1 MLGVFLFVIQSQ
13 EPVEFVR
20 DIAPILE
27 KNCIECHGQMQ
38 QKGGLRLDLKLTAM
52 AGSDFGE
59 EKVIIP
65 GDADESLLIWM
76 VSSTDIEDRMPPE
89 EKKPLGA
96 EEIRLLE
103 DWINQGAIWPDDGKP
118 PSWPSRHWSYQ
129 TPQWPQLPI
138 IEGDQ
143 WSRNPIDRFILSG
156 LHREGF
162 APSQQAGF
170 STLARRSALDL
181 TGLPPELHSMQQLLD
196 RPTEEAWN
204 NWLDQLFGSQHYGEN
219 QALGWLDLSR
229 YADSNGFEVDH
240 NRSMSPWRDWV
251 IAAFN
256 SNMPFDQFTKE
267 QLAGDLMDSPSL
279 AQTVATGFHR
289 NTMTNTEGGV
299 DDEEYRVAAVV
310 DRVNTTATVW
320 MGTTMACVQCH
331 DHKYDP
337 LSSRDYYSMYALF
350 NDGRD
355 GGTTHGPSVKVP
367 TEAQL
372 EAISSI
378 DNELEELQLELQAVQ
393 SAGWDNDTETLWVD
407 ESMPPR
413 GTLEGDWT
421 FHPPTEDIEVHGGV
435 SARKQTGEEFVQH
448 FFHAAP
454 DGPVNRGD
462 DRVYAW
468 VFIDPANPP
477 AAIMLQLH
485 SGDWEHRGF
494 WGEDIIPHGASGT
507 PSRLRLGDLPPAGNW
522 FRLEASLFALGISP
536 GARLDGMAF
545 SQFGGTAFW
554 DEAGTLNGDPEVA
567 AVRTRIHELG
577 SSRPQPLST
586 LVMAGVEQS
595 RVTHILERGSFLAPG
610 KMVEPGVPRV
620 LNKETKARP
629 NNRLEFASWL
639 THPKNPLTARVIM
652 NRLWE
657 QVFGVGLV
665 ASSEDFGTRGE
676 LPSHPELLDWL
687 ALEFQRLDWDLK
699 AMHRLMV
706 DSSTYRQVSTMR
718 ADVRQ
723 VDPGN
728 RLLSWFPRI
737 RLKAEVIRDQ
747 ALAVSGLLVDKIG
760 GPSVFPLQPA
770 GIDNSTYAGDRWKNS
785 SDENRYRRG
794 LYTFWRRTSPYPT
807 FQIFDAPSREV
818 SCTRRDRSNTP
829 LQALALLNDPVFV
842 EAAIALG
849 ERMNIY
855 SAETDDERIRFG
867 FRLCT
872 ARYPTASEL
881 DQLSGLLAIDGWAS
895 VATVLLNLDEVVNRE

>member
-13 EPVEFVR
+13 EPVEFAR

-27 KNCIECHGQMQ
+27 KNCLECHGQMQ

-65 GDADESLLIWM
+65 GDADESLLMWM

-89 EKKPLGA
+89 DKEPLGA

-103 DWINQGAIWPDDGKP
+103 DWINQGAIWPDDGKS

-143 WSRNPIDRFILSG
+143 WSRNPIDRFILAG
-156 LHREGF
+156 LHRQGI
-162 APSQQAGF
+162 APSPQAEF
-170 STLARRSALDL
+170 STLARRSSLDL
-181 TGLPPELHSMQQLLD
+181 TGLPPELQSMQQLLD
-196 RPTEEAWN
+196 RSTNVAWN

-256 SNMPFDQFTKE
+256 SNMPFDQFTAE

-337 LSSRDYYSMYALF
+337 LTSRDYYSMYALF

-367 TEAQL
+367 TEVQL
-372 EAISSI
+372 AVISSI
-378 DNELEELQLELQAVQ
+378 DNELEELQLELDAVQ
-393 SAGWDNDTETLWVD
+393 SAGWDYDTETLWVD
-407 ESMPPR
+407 ESKPPR

-421 FHPPTEDIEVHGGV
+421 FHDTKGIIPVHGGD
-435 SARKQTGEEFVQH
+435 SARKQTGVEFVQH
-448 FFHAAP
+448 FFNAAP
-454 DGPVNRGD
+454 DGPVNSGD

-494 WGEDIIPHGASGT
+494 WGEDIIPHGVSGT
-507 PSRLRLGDLPPAGNW
+507 TSRLRLGDLPPVGNW
-522 FRLEASLFALGISP
+522 FRLDASLFALGVPP

-567 AVRTRIHELG
+567 AIRTRIHELG
-577 SSRPQPLST
+577 SIRPQPFST
-586 LVMAGVEQS
+586 LVMAGVEES
-595 RVTHILERGSFLAPG
+595 RVTHILERGSFLTPG

-629 NNRLEFASWL
+629 KNRLEFASWL
-639 THPKNPLTARVIM
+639 NHPKNPLTARVIM

-665 ASSEDFGTRGE
+665 ESSEDFGTRGE
-676 LPSHPELLDWL
+676 FPSHPELLDWL
-687 ALEFQRLDWDLK
+687 ALEFQRLDWNLK

-706 DSSTYRQVSTMR
+706 DSATYRQASTMR
-718 ADVRQ
+718 ADVKQ
-723 VDPGN
+723 VDPRN
-728 RLLSWFPRI
+728 RLLSWLPRT

-747 ALAVSGLLVDKIG
+747 ALAVSGLLVDKVG
-760 GPSVFPLQPA
+760 GPSVFPKQPA
-770 GIDNSTYAGDRWKNS
+770 GIDNSTYAGDRWNNS

-849 ERMNIY
+849 ERMNTY
-855 SAETDDERIRFG
+855 SAETDEERIRFG

-881 DQLSGLLAIDGWAS
+881 DQLSGLLSMDGWAS